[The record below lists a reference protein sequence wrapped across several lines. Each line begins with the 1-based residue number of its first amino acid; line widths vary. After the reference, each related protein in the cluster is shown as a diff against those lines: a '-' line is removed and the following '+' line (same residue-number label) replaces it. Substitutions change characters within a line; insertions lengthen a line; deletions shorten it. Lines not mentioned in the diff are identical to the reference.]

1 MMFNSSKLAIARKR
15 RQFTKKELA
24 EKSGITAVTLTRL
37 ETGVTTEPSME
48 TLEALADVLGYP
60 VEFFFGESF
69 EELTPDAASFRS
81 LSTMSA
87 AQRDAALA
95 AGQIAFSLA
104 EWINRR
110 FDLPTQDLPDL
121 REDDPISAAGAVR
134 NYWGIGAKPI
144 PKLLTLFEAKGIR
157 VFTLAEKNKNVDAFS
172 CWKNDVPYIFLN
184 TFKSS
189 ERTRFD
195 AAHELGHLLMHRHTP
210 AGHLDGEREADMF
223 AAALLIPQDDL
234 ISHMPRVHSLKQ
246 LVEKKERWG
255 VSVAALA
262 RTAFNNR
269 LISDWHY
276 RDLCKQMSTLGY
288 RTEEPNER
296 SPEKSAVWQ
305 KTLDL
310 LWKDGVTK
318 SHIARDLRLPV
329 DEIEALIGPLV
340 SMEIANSP
348 TDFKKLSLVI

>member
-1 MMFNSSKLAIARKR
+1 MFNCSKLAIARKR
-15 RQFTKKELA
+15 RQLTKKELA

-37 ETGVTTEPSME
+37 ETGKTADPSME
-48 TLEALADVLGYP
+48 TLETLAQVLGYP
-60 VEFFFGESF
+60 VDFFFGQSY
-69 EELTPDAASFRS
+69 EELTTDAASFRS

-104 EWINRR
+104 EWINER
-110 FDLPTQDLPDL
+110 FDLPVPDLPDL
-121 REDDPISAAGAVR
+121 REDDPISAAGSVR
-134 NYWGIGAKPI
+134 NYWGIGYKPI
-144 PKLLTLFEAKGIR
+144 PKLLTLLEAKGVR
-157 VFTLAEKNKNVDAFS
+157 VFTLAERNKNVDAFS

-184 TFKSS
+184 TFKSA

-223 AAALLIPQDDL
+223 AAAFLIPQDDL
-234 ISHMPRVHSLKQ
+234 ISHMPRVHSLAQ
-246 LVEKKERWG
+246 LIEKKERWG

-262 RTAFNNR
+262 RTAFNSG

-276 RDLCKQMSTLGY
+276 RDLCKQMSMLGY
-288 RTEEPNER
+288 RTAEPRER
-296 SPEKSAVWQ
+296 APEKSTVWQ
-305 KTLDL
+305 KILGL

-318 SHIARDLRLPV
+318 THIAKELCLPI

-340 SMEIANSP
+340 A
-348 TDFKKLSLVI
+348 TDSTNHVREFKELSLVR

>member
-1 MMFNSSKLAIARKR
+1 MFNCSKLALARKR
-15 RQFTKKELA
+15 RQLTKKELA

-37 ETGVTTEPSME
+37 ETGTTTDPSME
-48 TLEALADVLGYP
+48 TLKALADVLGYP
-60 VEFFFGESF
+60 VDFFFGESY
-69 EELTPDAASFRS
+69 EELTTDAASFRS

-95 AGQIAFSLA
+95 AGQLAFSLS
-104 EWINRR
+104 EWTNRR
-110 FDLPTQDLPDL
+110 FDLPLQDLPNL
-121 REDDPISAAGAVR
+121 REDDPVSAAGSVR
-134 NYWGIGAKPI
+134 NYWGIGSKPI
-144 PKLLTLFEAKGIR
+144 PKLLTLLEAKGVR
-157 VFTLAEKNKNVDAFS
+157 VFTLAERNRNVDAFS

-210 AGHLDGEREADMF
+210 AGHVDGEREADMF
-223 AAALLIPQDDL
+223 AAAFLIPQDDL

-246 LVEKKERWG
+246 LVEKKARWG

-262 RTAFNNR
+262 RTAFNNG
-269 LISDWHY
+269 LVSDWHY
-276 RDLCKQMSTLGY
+276 RELCKQMSMLGY
-288 RTEEPNER
+288 RTAEPCERDPER
-296 SPEKSAVWQ
+296 SAIWQ
-305 KTLDL
+305 KVLEM

-318 SHIARDLRLPV
+318 SHIAKELHLPI

-340 SMEIANSP
+340 AGDRANRS
-348 TDFKKLSLVI
+348 TEFSKLALVR

>member
-1 MMFNSSKLAIARKR
+1 MFNCSKLALARKR
-15 RQFTKKELA
+15 RQLTKKDLA

-37 ETGVTTEPSME
+37 ETGKTSDPSME
-48 TLEALADVLGYP
+48 TLAALAEVLGYP
-60 VEFFFGESF
+60 VDFFFGESYD
-69 EELTPDAASFRS
+69 ELTTDAASFRS

-104 EWINRR
+104 EWINSR
-110 FDLPTQDLPDL
+110 FDLPVPNLPNL
-121 REDDPISAAGAVR
+121 REDDPISAAGSVR
-134 NYWGIGAKPI
+134 NYWGIGSKPI
-144 PKLLTLFEAKGIR
+144 PKLLTLLEAKGVR
-157 VFTLAEKNKNVDAFS
+157 VFTLAERNKNVDAFS
-172 CWKNDVPYIFLN
+172 CWKNGIPYIFLN

-210 AGHLDGEREADMF
+210 AGHMDGEKEADMF
-223 AAALLIPQDDL
+223 AAAFLIPQDDL

-262 RTAFNNR
+262 RTAFNNN
-269 LISDWHY
+269 LVSDWHY
-276 RDLCKQMSTLGY
+276 RELCKQMSMLGY
-288 RTEEPNER
+288 RTEEPRER
-296 SPEKSAVWQ
+296 IPEKSAVWQ
-305 KTLDL
+305 KVLEL

-318 SHIARDLRLPV
+318 SHIAKELCLPI

-340 SMEIANSP
+340 SIDVVNQS
-348 TDFKKLSLVI
+348 TDFKKLSLVR